1 MSNSRPISIVVADDH
16 PVVLEGLASILRSQ
30 TDFDVV
36 ATCDDGTAA
45 ARAIRELVPD
55 IAVLDLM
62 MPGLDGLAVLSGI
75 TADGLLTKVIFLSA
89 FATDA
94 QLAAATAAG
103 AQGILW
109 KGVASEKLVDC
120 IRSVAAGQ
128 QYRAV
133 DGRAATS
140 APEAE
145 RGRRQRAGAESR
157 PSLEQLSAREHEI
170 AILISEG
177 LSNKEIARRLLLTE
191 GTVKIH
197 LHNIY
202 SKLEVRNRAA
212 LAALTIAWRNQLVP

>member
-30 TDFDVV
+30 ADLNVV

-45 ARAIRELVPD
+45 AQAIREFVPD
-55 IAVLDLM
+55 IVVLDLM

-75 TADGLLTKVIFLSA
+75 TADGLPTKVIFLSA

-120 IRSVAAGQ
+120 IRSVAAGL
-128 QYRAV
+128 QYCAV

-145 RGRRQRAGAESR
+145 RGPEGAGPESG
-157 PSLEQLSAREHEI
+157 PSLERLSAREREI

-202 SKLEVRNRAA
+202 GKLEVRNRAA

>member
-30 TDFDVV
+30 ADLNVV

-45 ARAIRELVPD
+45 AQAIRELVPD

-75 TADGLLTKVIFLSA
+75 TADGLPTKVIFLSA

-120 IRSVAAGQ
+120 IRSVAAGL
-128 QYRAV
+128 QYCAV

-140 APEAE
+140 APDAE
-145 RGRRQRAGAESR
+145 RGPEGARPESG
-157 PSLEQLSAREHEI
+157 PSLERLSAREREI

-177 LSNKEIARRLLLTE
+177 LSNKEIARLLLLTE

-202 SKLEVRNRAA
+202 GKLEVRNRAT
-212 LAALTIAWRNQLVP
+212 LAALTIAWGNHLVP